1 MVIRRG
7 HRELRALEPQW
18 ESDMM
23 CMLGAKGFAVFVY
36 DHDEVFEAHKIL
48 ALFAHAYAVVAP
60 HGMCVHV

>member
-1 MVIRRG
+1 
-7 HRELRALEPQW
+7 
-18 ESDMM
+18 MM